1 MLGLDVTESPESD
14 AMVDAPA
21 EAPVRTGPEIAGDG
35 DVAESSEGDAMVD
48 APADRLACF
57 PGAARKKPKKDADR
71 ELDTKPQTPR
81 DISKKYKIQNRA
93 AGVHCTDTKVLVFLL
108 KY

>member
-1 MLGLDVTESPESD
+1 ML
-14 AMVDAPA
+14 
-21 EAPVRTGPEIAGDG
+21 
-35 DVAESSEGDAMVD
+35 
-48 APADRLACF
+48 
-57 PGAARKKPKKDADR
+57 DADR

-81 DISKKYKIQNRA
+81 DISKKYKIQYRA